1 VHAQTTTEILT
12 VERRDLTGE
21 RISVIAGAVA
31 SAVVFGAAWAV
42 STAQEPRA
50 GIVTALAGQAEI
62 YHASLPDSAPLALRD
77 DVYVR
82 DRIQT
87 HEESVVRLL
96 LGGKAAV
103 TVRELSVLTITEDPN
118 QSQVELHSGKVALK
132 INKALMRP
140 GDVVEI
146 YTPNAIIGVRGSLVV
161 VEVEGP
167 VDAPQSH
174 VTAVEA
180 SLPILVA
187 PRADPAR
194 TTALNPNEA
203 VTVAGPRHA
212 AKAGPVRRVAP
223 DQARR
228 AVGMA
233 ALPPHARHITEGEV
247 IHRERAEAAPH
258 VARPMWGHRPRMR

>member
-1 VHAQTTTEILT
+1 
-12 VERRDLTGE
+12 
-21 RISVIAGAVA
+21 
-31 SAVVFGAAWAV
+31 
-42 STAQEPRA
+42 
-50 GIVTALAGQAEI
+50 
-62 YHASLPDSAPLALRD
+62 
-77 DVYVR
+77 
-82 DRIQT
+82 
-87 HEESVVRLL
+87 
-96 LGGKAAV
+96 
-103 TVRELSVLTITEDPN
+103 
-118 QSQVELHSGKVALK
+118 
-132 INKALMRP
+132 MRP

-161 VEVEGP
+161 VEVEGS

-212 AKAGPVRRVAP
+212 AKAGPVHRVAP

-228 AVGMA
+228 AVEMA
-233 ALPPHARHITEGEV
+233 ALPPHARKISEREV

-258 VARPMWGHRPRMR
+258 VARPMWERRPRTRQ

>member
-1 VHAQTTTEILT
+1 MSGV
-12 VERRDLTGE
+12 RTG
-21 RISVIAGAVA
+21 VIAGAVA
-31 SAVVFGAAWAV
+31 SAVVFGAAWVVA
-42 STAQEPRA
+42 TAQEPRA

-103 TVRELSVLTITEDPN
+103 TVRELSVLTISEDPN
-118 QSQVELHSGKVALK
+118 QSQVELHSGRVALR

-161 VEVEGP
+161 VEVEGS

-212 AKAGPVRRVAP
+212 AKAGPVCRVAP

-228 AVGMA
+228 AVEMA
-233 ALPPHARHITEGEV
+233 ALPPHARKISEPEV

-258 VARPMWGHRPRMR
+258 VARPMGGRRPRTRQ